1 MTKFINGETDVL
13 LSTTIIESGLDIPNA
28 NTIIIDRADR
38 FGLSDLYQL
47 RGRVGRYKHQ
57 AYAYL
62 LLPRHAGLLSD
73 ARKRISAIKQYST
86 LGSGFKIAMRDLE
99 IRGAGNLLGHQQSG
113 HITAVGFELYCQ
125 LLKQSVSSLKGE
137 KVKPRVEVQVRLDF
151 LAMSPEELVR
161 EPTKK
166 EPMRSKPEFEINIPR
181 EVGSYIE
188 HEEKKEPEAK
198 KVQKAGAFLPFKYI
212 GEPQQRIDIYRK
224 LAQISDQGGLRELK
238 QELRDRFGPLPDEVE
253 LLLKV
258 SELKVL
264 AMERDFSVIETQG
277 DKLMLTRK
285 NDYVMVGGKFPRL
298 TKTTANA
305 RLGEIKRVM
314 LAAS

>member
-1 MTKFINGETDVL
+1 
-13 LSTTIIESGLDIPNA
+13 
-28 NTIIIDRADR
+28 
-38 FGLSDLYQL
+38 
-47 RGRVGRYKHQ
+47 
-57 AYAYL
+57 L

-137 KVKPRVEVQVRLDF
+137 KVAPRVEVQVRLDF
-151 LAMSPEELVR
+151 LAMSPEELIQQSRAR
-161 EPTKK
+161 EQAVSTST
-166 EPMRSKPEFEINIPR
+166 RSFKPDLEINIPR
-181 EVGSYIE
+181 EVTTYLQRD
-188 HEEKKEPEAK
+188 EEKEPEAK
-198 KVQKAGAFLPFKYI
+198 KVHRAGAFLPFKYI
-212 GEPQQRIDIYRK
+212 SESQQRIDIYRK
-224 LAQISDQGGLRELK
+224 LAQISDQTGLRDLK

-264 AMERDFSVIETQG
+264 AAERGFSIIETQG
-277 DKLMLTRK
+277 DKLMLTRN

-298 TKTTANA
+298 SKTTASA
-305 RLGEIKRVM
+305 RLGEIKRVLM
-314 LAAS
+314 AS